1 MVFTTG
7 SFWLDGVYFVN
18 FTGDVHVFHT
28 CRSGVDPWLMVY
40 YTRNC
45 NDWFRKKIEITCELR
60 AFAFFIFFKIL
71 AQFVL

>member
-1 MVFTTG
+1 M
-7 SFWLDGVYFVN
+7 
-18 FTGDVHVFHT
+18 HVFHT
-28 CRSGVDPWLMVY
+28 CRSGVDAWLMVY